1 MNKLVGKVRPEPTP
15 SEVWSF
21 IMHHGTERM
30 EPQPPGPDGNQE
42 PFQVIPS
49 PFATSNPKAPTLP
62 SKRTA
67 PHRNVKPLFRISTT
81 SSTIAARA
89 ISFQRQLLT
98 GITPHQLAQNGLYHQ
113 VRAGVGDIACCFV
126 CEAEVPLDA
135 IQENPAGDLSK
146 IHKED
151 CLWQVICH
159 DLKLFLPSPPHRSHA
174 SPANPPTQS
183 SAVEPSSQPNSYPI
197 PTAHTIVNQAEPD
210 LETSAELPPAR
221 LESVP
226 LAPRPTT
233 VPPQSIQPTP
243 KTTSLPTSQQQTYAS
258 VLQQPT
264 TSSPPPTTRPQSL
277 PPNSPRTIE
286 ELRRRF
292 HNKPSP
298 FELEKRKKKRQKTTS
313 AAQSLSR
320 FLNSAL
326 PAFSRFLVEM
336 QPAADNCWPPRPGNH
351 PSRTMRAA

>member
-1 MNKLVGKVRPEPTP
+1 MSTHGMRKEEG
-15 SEVWSF
+15 WSPNHQAL
-21 IMHHGTERM
+21 MGTR
-30 EPQPPGPDGNQE
+30 NRSKS
-42 PFQVIPS
+42 S
-49 PFATSNPKAPTLP
+49 PAP
-62 SKRTA
+62 
-67 PHRNVKPLFRISTT
+67 
-81 SSTIAARA
+81 RA

-113 VRAGVGDIACCFV
+113 VRAGVGDIACCFA
-126 CEAEVPLDA
+126 CEAAVPLDA
-135 IQENPAGDLSK
+135 IQENPTGDVSK

-159 DLKLFLPSPPHRSHA
+159 DLKPFLPSPPPHSHTP
-174 SPANPPTQS
+174 SANPSSQF
-183 SAVEPSSQPNSYPI
+183 SAVESSSQPKTYPT
-197 PTAHTIVNQAEPD
+197 PTAHTIVNQADPD

-233 VPPQSIQPTP
+233 VPPQPIQPTLR
-243 KTTSLPTSQQQTYAS
+243 TTSPPTSQKQTYAS

-264 TSSPPPTTRPQSL
+264 TSSPPPTTRPQPT
-277 PPNSPRTIE
+277 PPNHPLIIE

-336 QPAADNCWPPRPGNH
+336 QPAADNCWPPRPGTH
-351 PSRTMRAA
+351 PSRAMRAA